1 MAQALHLANGTTINE
16 KLRSE
21 SSVAAKAIGRN
32 DDDDAIVDR
41 LFLSALARRP
51 TPAERDRMLKALK
64 DATAGLTDAKA
75 IATARRQAVED
86 LYWAVLTCQEFLFN
100 H

>member
-16 KLRSE
+16 KLRFE
-21 SSVAAKAIGRN
+21 SNVVGKAIARN
-32 DDDDAIVDR
+32 DRDEAIVAH

-64 DATAGLTDAKA
+64 DAANGLTDAKA